1 MPRAVSFSPCTRA
14 FLGHLLPPPLFRC
27 AAAPGRTG
35 PDAFFRCAALHAWQ
49 LLPPHAQKSQALR
62 KCGAPG
68 FFISGE
74 SGWIDDQTA
83 ALFFFLPVIA
93 SMNTAIAPSPVTLQ
107 AVPKES

>member
-1 MPRAVSFSPCTRA
+1 MH
-14 FLGHLLPPPLFRC
+14 LGHLCVPAAPSKSGY
-27 AAAPGRTG
+27 AAAPYGT
-35 PDAFFRCAALHAWQ
+35 CQMHSAAAVHDGGGKS
-49 LLPPHAQKSQALR
+49 LPQKSQALR

>member
-1 MPRAVSFSPCTRA
+1 MHP
-14 FLGHLLPPPLFRC
+14 GHLCVPAAPSKSEH
-27 AAAPGRTG
+27 AAAPGGTCQMHSVVHG
-35 PDAFFRCAALHAWQ
+35 GGETS
-49 LLPPHAQKSQALR
+49 LPQKSQAPR
-62 KCGAPG
+62 ICGAPG